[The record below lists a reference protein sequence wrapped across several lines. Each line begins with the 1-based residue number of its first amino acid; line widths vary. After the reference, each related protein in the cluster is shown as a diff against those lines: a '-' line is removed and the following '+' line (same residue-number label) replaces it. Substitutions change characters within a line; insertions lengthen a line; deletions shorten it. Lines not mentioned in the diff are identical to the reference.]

1 MSTQSFTLGK
11 KALAKIV
18 AKVETNAATR
28 QNQKATATAR
38 AERQKLEQ
46 ETEAARLAVERL
58 ENERYESECKTVNA
72 IRRKGGATI
81 GLVKTVRVHVPT
93 FNKAM
98 AKLGLDSCDLLAYA
112 NKEQRRKSAK
122 LWAQTFADGLN
133 MAYPKASMKRK
144 HPLFMGIV

>member
-1 MSTQSFTLGK
+1 MSQSFTLGK
-11 KALAKIV
+11 KALRGVIN
-18 AKVETNAATR
+18 KVENDRAARHDRKANA
-28 QNQKATATAR
+28 NAR

-81 GLVKTVRVHVPT
+81 GLVNPVRVHVPT
-93 FNKAM
+93 FNA
-98 AKLGLDSCDLLAYA
+98 ALTKLGLDSCDLLAYA
-112 NKEQRRKSAK
+112 NKVQRQKSAK
-122 LWAQTFADGLN
+122 LWGQNLADALN
-133 MAYPKASMKRK
+133 MAYPKANMKRK